1 VAAEEARSHAWASA
15 LEGFRRHLADER
27 GLSAHTVAAYL
38 ADARE
43 LAAWCGGFAIEP
55 DEVTLQVLRRFIGQ
69 RRRDGLAR
77 ASIARKRAALRS
89 FFADA
94 RRRGLVE
101 DDPAAL
107 LDAPTL
113 DRRLPK
119 ALRVDQVAALI
130 THTAAGEPPDPM
142 ALRDAAVLELLYGT
156 GARVS
161 ELVGLDLPALDLERR
176 TAKLHGKGDRERLVP
191 LGEPAAH
198 AVRRWLAD
206 GRPAILADRLEAA
219 APPADAVFLGRR
231 GARADRS
238 ELYRMVRR
246 RGLAA
251 GVGHVT
257 PHVLRHSY
265 ATHLLEGGADLRSV
279 QELLGHAA
287 LATTQ
292 IYTRVTREHLREVY
306 TSAHPRA

>member
-1 VAAEEARSHAWASA
+1 MGDDAEGLAPSWVDA
-15 LEGFRRHLADER
+15 LRTFRRHLADER
-27 GLSAHTVAAYL
+27 GLSPHTVAAYVGDATDL
-38 ADARE
+38 ARWCDA
-43 LAAWCGGFAIEP
+43 FAIEP
-55 DEVTLQVLRRFIGQ
+55 DEVTLQVLRRYIGQ
-69 RRRDGLAR
+69 RRRDGLGR
-77 ASIARKRAALRS
+77 SSIARRRAALRS

-94 RRRGLVE
+94 RRRGLV
-101 DDPAAL
+101 DADPAAL

-119 ALRVDQVAALI
+119 ALRVDQVAELI
-130 THTAAGEPPDPM
+130 RGAGGSDG
-142 ALRDAAVLELLYGT
+142 AVGLRDVAVLELLYAS

-161 ELVGLDLPALDLERR
+161 ELVGLDLAAVDLDRR
-176 TAKLHGKGDRERLVP
+176 AVRLHGKGDKQRLVP
-191 LGEPAAH
+191 LGEPAAV
-198 AVRRWLAD
+198 AVGRWLAD
-206 GRPAILADRLEAA
+206 GRPDLLAEGAG
-219 APPADAVFLGRR
+219 PVTDAVFLGRR
-231 GARADRS
+231 GGRLDRS
-238 ELYRMVRR
+238 EVYRMVRD

-292 IYTRVTREHLREVY
+292 TYTRVTRAHLREAY
-306 TSAHPRA
+306 ASAHPRA